1 MDALLAASPTA
12 DDDGRWEREQQ
23 EQEQEEEPDLPDAAA
38 PRAPPPPRRGAAAKM
53 PPRPTDAADISAMV
67 APPPRADSPDAM
79 LLEGRDR
86 VGALPT
92 AAKGRATANH
102 DDDDDAAQAAAAAAQ
117 AAAALLRQSQELL
130 LGPRRPR
137 PHKAW
142 RRRYVKLLVVG
153 DSGTG
158 KTTLVRTLLST
169 PGEQL
174 HVHDG
179 SSTPALQFARDP
191 ESLCTTVAW
200 RDEDDRV
207 VWVYRVQDTP
217 GYSDL
222 ELDPEG
228 PEGGRA
234 AHAAMIRRYVHAQN
248 AAWLAREQSPDRALM
263 PGGAEAAGGGSGVVG
278 GVGALD
284 GGEDEEDGA
293 DDPRVDLVLY
303 ALPPHRLRASDL
315 RYMSELGK
323 VAPLLPVVCK
333 CDTMTIGEARR
344 FRREVHERLV
354 RGFGPAV
361 PAGGAP
367 LVGLAGKKKGASR
380 RSSSGG
386 GGGDLQHGGHPQQPQ
401 AYAVNVFQFDRDTLA
416 RAGLSAAA
424 AAASGRGGAG
434 AGGGNGGGGDGFAA
448 DPSIAASLSGP
459 IPPFLVVASN
469 DVNDEMGA
477 LEAPVFW
484 PERRYAWGTAEAFN
498 PEHSDL
504 LFLRA
509 LLLKEGLEAIVRD
522 KRRRYE
528 KWRREQLTRPRYG
541 RALRSFLVWTAA
553 PVAAVLWW
561 ARDPAGVARAGRAA
575 GKAGKAAGG
584 AVVRGVSAAAAAAA
598 AAAARKGRQGGGKKE
613 QAAAAAPPAAA
624 AAAAAAPPA
633 SAASAA
639 RGRFRGGRAAAVAAT
654 APAPVAVEPAG
665 DGRKRGP
672 FGLW

>member
-1 MDALLAASPTA
+1 MDALFAASPTA
-12 DDDGRWEREQQ
+12 DDDERPQHHCEDYEEDLSSPLDRARRGGGGGRAPAKNTITASAQ
-23 EQEQEEEPDLPDAAA
+23 P
-38 PRAPPPPRRGAAAKM
+38 PRADSPLVVESRDRLGAPPATTM
-53 PPRPTDAADISAMV
+53 PM
-67 APPPRADSPDAM
+67 APPPRADSPP
-79 LLEGRDR
+79 LLGEGRDLL
-86 VGALPT
+86 GALPPPRQS
-92 AAKGRATANH
+92 KRDNN
-102 DDDDDAAQAAAAAAQ
+102 DDDADAQAAAAA
-117 AAAALLRQSQELL
+117 LRQSQELL

-174 HVHDG
+174 QVHDG
-179 SSTPALQFARDP
+179 SSTPAAQFARDP

-200 RDEDDRV
+200 RDEEDRV
-207 VWVYRVQDTP
+207 VWVFRVQDTP

-222 ELDPEG
+222 ELPDEG
-228 PEGGRA
+228 ADGGRR

-248 AAWLAREQSPDRALM
+248 EAWLAREQSPDRALL
-263 PGGAEAAGGGSGVVG
+263 PGGAEVGGGGSAG
-278 GVGALD
+278 GAGGSAGGAAAGALD
-284 GGEDEEDGA
+284 GGGDEEDGA

-315 RYMSELGK
+315 RYMAELGK

-344 FRREVHERLV
+344 FRREVHDRLV
-354 RGFGPAV
+354 RGFGAAAPS
-361 PAGGAP
+361 AG
-367 LVGLAGKKKGASR
+367 VSGKGR
-380 RSSSGG
+380 RESSSGSAAATNNPG
-386 GGGDLQHGGHPQQPQ
+386 
-401 AYAVNVFQFDRDTLA
+401 YAINVFQFDRDTLA

-424 AAASGRGGAG
+424 AAAAGRGAAG
-434 AGGGNGGGGDGFAA
+434 AD
-448 DPSIAASLSGP
+448 DDASAEASSSQRKLP

-498 PEHSDL
+498 PQHSDL

-528 KWRREQLTRPRYG
+528 RWRREQLTRPHYG

-561 ARDPAGVARAGRAA
+561 ARDPEGVARAGRAA
-575 GKAGKAAGG
+575 GRVGG
-584 AVVRGVSAAAAAAA
+584 AVGRAVARAAGSGAAAVAEGV
-598 AAAARKGRQGGGKKE
+598 RRRRRGGKDKE
-613 QAAAAAPPAAA
+613 QQPVAAAPPP
-624 AAAAAAPPA
+624 AP
-633 SAASAA
+633 A
-639 RGRFRGGRAAAVAAT
+639 RRFGGGRAAALAGS
-654 APAPVAVEPAG
+654 APAPVAVEPA
-665 DGRKRGP
+665 DAARNNKRSGP